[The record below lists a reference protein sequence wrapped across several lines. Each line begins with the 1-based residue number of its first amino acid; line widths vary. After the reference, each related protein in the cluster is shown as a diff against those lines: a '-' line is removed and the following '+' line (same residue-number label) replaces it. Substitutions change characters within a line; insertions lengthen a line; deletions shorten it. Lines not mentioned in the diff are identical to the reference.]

1 MIRVWTDAQRAG
13 LLDRLDDTGSTFAY
27 DPRAA
32 STRAVSVTMPVR
44 VQSWD
49 VRYGLPPIFEMNLP
63 EGALRDYITRKF
75 RKAAGTFD
83 DFDLLGVVGRSQ
95 IGRIRYSA
103 SDGDL
108 DEEVPF
114 QSIDEILKARR
125 DGGLFEFLLERFA
138 EHSGLSGVQPKFMI
152 RATGKSSEFD
162 ARMSPTLRNATHIV
176 KLWDPEEYPELAANE
191 NFCLMVAKR
200 MGLKVPAFRM
210 SDDGGAFIVERF
222 DHFDGKY
229 LGFEDFCVLNG
240 LPSRDKYDGGYEA
253 RLFKRLRDYIPLND
267 GPAAHRGLFALFVVN
282 CAVRNGDAHLKNF
295 GITYEDV
302 SSQAALAPVYDVVT
316 TAAYLP
322 KDPMALTLEGSTR
335 WPDRKRLTRL
345 GQARAGLSISEISVI
360 FEEAADAMADVGV
373 EMRKYFR
380 ASEYAGVGERMA
392 AAWDAGIRESLEL
405 VRGLAALAKPE
416 HAKKISKGRP
426 IARSDAA
433 ILEALRKVGG
443 TIVGTQK
450 ALSESLGFPAST
462 IGGAIRRLAER
473 GLIAAEPRKLTLL
486 QREV

>member
-1 MIRVWTDAQRAG
+1 MIQVWTDAQRAG
-13 LLDRLDDTGSTFAY
+13 LLDRLDNTGSTFAY

-63 EGALRDYITRKF
+63 EGALREYITRKF

-95 IGRIRYSA
+95 IGRVRYSSTDA
-103 SDGDL
+103 EL
-108 DEEVPF
+108 DQDVPF
-114 QSIDEILKARR
+114 QSIDDILKARR

-162 ARMSPTLRNATHIV
+162 ARMSPTVRSATHIV
-176 KLWDPEEYPELAANE
+176 KLWDAEEYPELAANE
-191 NFCLMVAKR
+191 NFCLKVAK
-200 MGLKVPAFRM
+200 GLGLTVPDFRM
-210 SDDGGAFIVERF
+210 SEDGGALIVERF
-222 DHFDGKY
+222 DHLDGNY

-240 LPSRDKYDGGYEA
+240 LPSRDKYDGGYET
-253 RLFKRLRDYIPLND
+253 RLFKRLRDYIPLNEA
-267 GPAAHRGLFALFVVN
+267 PKAHRDLFTLFVAN

-295 GITYEDV
+295 GITYENV
-302 SSQAALAPVYDVVT
+302 SSQAALAPVYDVIT

-345 GQARAGLSISEISVI
+345 GQSRAGLSVSEVDKI
-360 FEEAADAMADVGV
+360 FEATADIMADVGA
-373 EMRKYFR
+373 EMRKYFE

-392 AAWDAGIRESLEL
+392 AAWDAGIKESLEV
-405 VRGLAALAKPE
+405 VRGLAAVPAQNKIAKPR
-416 HAKKISKGRP
+416 AM
-426 IARSDAA
+426 ARSDSA
-433 ILEALRKVGG
+433 ILEALRDAGG
-443 TIVGTQK
+443 TIIGTQK
-450 ALSESLGFPAST
+450 ALSDRLGIPVST

-473 GLIAAEPRKLTLL
+473 QLIDAQPRKLMLV

>member
-1 MIRVWTDAQRAG
+1 MIQVWTDAQRAG
-13 LLDRLDDTGSTFAY
+13 LLDRLDNTGSTFAY

-49 VRYGLPPIFEMNLP
+49 VGYGLPPIFEMNLP
-63 EGALRDYITRKF
+63 EGALREYITRKF

-95 IGRIRYSA
+95 IGRVRYSSTDA
-103 SDGDL
+103 EL

-114 QSIDEILKARR
+114 QSIDDILRARR

-162 ARMSPTLRNATHIV
+162 ARMSPTVRSATHIV

-191 NFCLMVAKR
+191 NFCLKVAK
-200 MGLKVPAFRM
+200 GLGLTVPDFRM
-210 SDDGGAFIVERF
+210 SEDGGALIVQRF
-222 DHFDGKY
+222 DHLDGKY

-240 LPSRDKYDGGYEA
+240 LPSRDKYDGGYET
-253 RLFKRLRDYIPLND
+253 RLFKRLRDYIPLNE
-267 GPAAHRGLFALFVVN
+267 GRKAHRDLFTLFVAN

-295 GITYEDV
+295 GITYENV
-302 SSQAALAPVYDVVT
+302 SSQAALAPVYDVIT

-322 KDPMALTLEGSTR
+322 KDPMALTLEGSAR

-345 GQARAGLSISEISVI
+345 GQSRAGLSVSEVDKI
-360 FEEAADAMADVGV
+360 FEATADIMAGVGA
-373 EMRKYFR
+373 EMRKYFE

-392 AAWDAGIRESLEL
+392 AAWDAGIKESLEV
-405 VRGLAALAKPE
+405 VRGLVAVPAQNKIAKP
-416 HAKKISKGRP
+416 RTM
-426 IARSDAA
+426 ARSDSA
-433 ILEALRKVGG
+433 ILEALRDAGG
-443 TIVGTQK
+443 TIIGTQK
-450 ALSESLGFPAST
+450 ALSDKLGIPVST

-473 GLIAAEPRKLTLL
+473 QLIDAQPRKLMLV

>member
-13 LLDRLDDTGSTFAY
+13 LLDRLDNTGSTFAY

-63 EGALRDYITRKF
+63 EGALREYITRKF

-95 IGRIRYSA
+95 IGRVRYSSTDA
-103 SDGDL
+103 EL

-114 QSIDEILKARR
+114 QSIDDILKARR

-162 ARMSPTLRNATHIV
+162 ARMSPTIRSATHIV

-191 NFCLMVAKR
+191 NFCLKVAK
-200 MGLKVPAFRM
+200 GLDLTVPAFRL
-210 SDDGGAFIVERF
+210 SEDGGAIIVERF
-222 DHFDGKY
+222 DHFDEKY

-240 LPSRDKYDGGYEA
+240 LPARDKYDGGYET
-253 RLFKRLRDYIPLND
+253 RLFKRLRDYIPLNE
-267 GPAAHRGLFALFVVN
+267 GPKAHKDLFTLFVVN

-295 GITYEDV
+295 GITYDNV
-302 SSQAALAPVYDVVT
+302 NSQAALAPVYDVIT

-335 WPDRKRLTRL
+335 WPDRKRLARL
-345 GQARAGLSISEISVI
+345 GQSRAGLSLSEVDEIL
-360 FEEAADAMADVGV
+360 EATADTMAVVGE
-373 EMRKYFR
+373 EMRKYF
-380 ASEYAGVGERMA
+380 ASSEYAGVGERMS
-392 AAWDAGIRESLEL
+392 AAWDAGIKESLEV
-405 VRGLAALAKPE
+405 VRGLASVPARRATVKP
-416 HAKKISKGRP
+416 RTM
-426 IARSDAA
+426 ARSDSA
-433 ILEALRKVGG
+433 ILEALRDAGG
-443 TIVGTQK
+443 TITGTQK
-450 ALSESLGFPAST
+450 ALSDRLGIPVST
-462 IGGAIRRLAER
+462 ISGAIRRLAER
-473 GLIAAEPRKLTLL
+473 KLVDAQPRKLTLV